1 MVEAKERQAEAGQA
15 DSYYSPSRIADWLGR
30 WSELVEM
37 AQQTHGS
44 TSRIDPTP
52 GRPRGSYIVPP
63 SFRLANV
70 LADIETAWNALGP
83 ETDGYKLVYLVM
95 QGYPTPAAAD
105 LLRIHRPVAYGIYWD
120 AVREMARHLGWR
132 PTDE

>member
-1 MVEAKERQAEAGQA
+1 VVDAQERAAEVGQA

-37 AQQTHGS
+37 AQQTPGS

-52 GRPRGSYIVPP
+52 GRPRH
-63 SFRLANV
+63 SFRLPPSLKLV
-70 LADIETAWNALGP
+70 GVKADIETAWNSLGP
-83 ETDGYKLVYLVM
+83 RTDGYKLVYLVM

-132 PTDE
+132 PPC

>member
-1 MVEAKERQAEAGQA
+1 VVEAKERGAEAGQA

-37 AQQTHGS
+37 AQQTPGS

-52 GRPRGSYIVPP
+52 GRPRGSYVLPP
-63 SFRLANV
+63 SMGPNCV
-70 LADIETAWNALGP
+70 LADIQQAWDSLGP
-83 ETDGYKLVYLVM
+83 TSNGYKLVYLVM

-132 PTDE
+132 PPR